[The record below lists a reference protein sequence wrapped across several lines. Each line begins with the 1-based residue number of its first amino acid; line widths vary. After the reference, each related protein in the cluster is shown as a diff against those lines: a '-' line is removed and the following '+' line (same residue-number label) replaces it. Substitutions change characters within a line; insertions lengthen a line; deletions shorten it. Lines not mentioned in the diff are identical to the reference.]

1 MLDAGLVT
9 EDQLERALAEQ
20 KRTREPLGAVLVGLK
35 IVDEGTVAAQL
46 ALQEGVPFSSLPSGT
61 LEPAL
66 LSVLPEALA
75 RKHCVV
81 PLGRRGNAL
90 QLAMAHP
97 GDVSALDAVR
107 EATGMVLERVVAP
120 ASEIQRCIERS
131 YRRKEALDAVFER
144 ALSAAWGPEQSSG
157 GPIVE
162 LVEQIVTRAI
172 EERATDIHVQPEE
185 NLLRIRLRIDG
196 LLQSGPVVPRRLA
209 AQVAAR
215 IKVMADL
222 DVSESRLPQ
231 DGRIRF
237 ALRNRTVDL
246 RVSTFLTQHGE
257 NIVLRVL
264 DRNAQPLSLDALGIQ
279 PQDLDRLDAILRR
292 PNGVVLVTG
301 PSGSGKTTTLYAALN
316 RINSMEINVMT
327 IEEPIEYELPL
338 VRQSQLNP
346 KAGITYASGLRA
358 ILRQDPDVIL
368 VGEIRDPETAQLAMR
383 ASLTGHLVF
392 STLHPNSSLGVVP
405 RLVDLGVSP
414 ALLSSTLQA
423 VLAQRL
429 CRKLCALCR
438 AEDDTPPPELLSR
451 LRALARRQG
460 RSEIVLYQPR
470 GCSACRYTGYHGR
483 VGLFELLEIGT
494 RQREQLVRGLLGSE
508 LMEEHHAGRLPTLY
522 EDGLG
527 KALQGLTSL
536 AELRR
541 TLEPELLQAGT
552 SRHGPIDELEH
563 AKLPVPRADP

>member
-1 MLDAGLVT
+1 MLEARLIT
-9 EDQLERALAEQ
+9 EDQLARALAEQ

-35 IVDEGTVAAQL
+35 ILDEAAVAAQV
-46 ALQEGVPFSSLPSGT
+46 AVQEGVPFTALPAGP
-61 LEPAL
+61 LDPAL
-66 LSVLPEALA
+66 LSLLPEPLA
-75 RKHCVV
+75 RKHCVL
-81 PLGRRGNAL
+81 PLGRRGNTL
-90 QLAMAHP
+90 QLAMAQP
-97 GDVSALDAVR
+97 GDVAALDAVR
-107 EATGMVLERVVAP
+107 EATGLVLERVVAP
-120 ASEIQRCIERS
+120 ASDIQRCIERG

-144 ALSAAWGPEQSSG
+144 ALTAAWAPDQTPG
-157 GPIVE
+157 GAVVE
-162 LVEQIVTRAI
+162 LVEQIIARAV

-185 NLLRIRLRIDG
+185 NLLRVRLRIDG
-196 LLQSGPVVPRRLA
+196 LLQSGLVIPRKLA

-237 ALRNRTVDL
+237 TLRNRALDL

-264 DRNAQPLSLDALGIQ
+264 DRNAQPLSLDALGIL
-279 PQDLDRLDAILRR
+279 PHDLRRLDAIVRR

-327 IEEPIEYELPL
+327 IEEPIEYEIPL
-338 VRQSQLNP
+338 VRQSQVNA

-392 STLHPNSSLGVVP
+392 STLHTNSSVGVVP
-405 RLVDLGVSP
+405 RLADLGVTP
-414 ALLSSTLQA
+414 TLLSSTLQA

-429 CRKLCALCR
+429 CRKLCAHCR
-438 AEDDTPPPELLSR
+438 VDERPPPELLPA
-451 LRALARRQG
+451 LRALARRLAKL
-460 RSEIVLYQPR
+460 EVTVYQAR
-470 GCSACRYTGYHGR
+470 GCAACRYTGYHGR
-483 VGLFELLEIGT
+483 VGLFELVEIGP
-494 RQREQLVRGLLGSE
+494 RQRDQLVKGVVGAE
-508 LMEEHHAGRLPTLY
+508 LMHEHLARQRATLY
-522 EDGLG
+522 EDGLS
-527 KALQGLTSL
+527 KALLGLTSL
-536 AELRR
+536 AELHR
-541 TLEPELLQAGT
+541 TLEPELQKVHPA
-552 SRHGPIDELEH
+552 ELPPTELDH
-563 AKLPVPRADP
+563 AQLPVPRADS